1 MEEKMFQSTNQ
12 IIIDSYNL
20 YPMLMTMDDIIPLII

>member
-1 MEEKMFQSTNQ
+1 MFQSTKQ

-20 YPMLMTMDDIIPLII
+20 YPMLMKMDDTIPLII